1 MTQKTDLQNIANAAI
16 NSNITEVRR
25 LLSTGINNR
34 QAYLYVEVFHQ
45 DYQASELI
53 QKEGKCKCG
62 GIASKWI
69 PEPICS
75 NCSFSKSMGHIEY
88 G

>member
-1 MTQKTDLQNIANAAI
+1 MKKNNDLLEISRAAMDG
-16 NSNITEVRR
+16 NITEVRK

-34 QAYLYVEVFHQ
+34 QAYLYVEAFYQ

>member
-1 MTQKTDLQNIANAAI
+1 MKQNTDLQNIAKAAI
-16 NSNITEVRR
+16 NGNIEEVRK
-25 LLSTGINNR
+25 LLSKGINNR
-34 QAYLYVEVFHQ
+34 QAYLYVEAFYK

-75 NCSFSKSMGHIEY
+75 NCSFSKSMGHIEF